1 MKRIAA
7 VICMM
12 TVLMTC
18 FWGTGSVFA
27 DDFLINMSFNGYAT
41 NETPSDL
48 NVKSLGYYVT
58 EYAAKDKGLKIING
72 KNENKFTI
80 PVNAGKVFTVSFDV
94 KLDGADETEGSFR
107 ILNGNAEYRLL
118 KFGKDRTASLYDGNP
133 VGGISS
139 SVMTRFTVVADLE
152 RSVYSVYQNG
162 EKKCNEY
169 YIKDLTFTGI
179 SGIAFAFSKSE
190 TPAIL
195 DNINVINGVY
205 TSNAFPV
212 ETYSDEVTELQEVTQ
227 AEPKVFLNCDVDNM
241 NDAIWIT
248 NSNEANV
255 YTEEDGNRCI
265 RVTKTTSN
273 SMYSRVSF
281 SSNDYSRIIWEMDL
295 KMIDPDSEMLIS
307 SLGSVSRYWSV
318 DITLKGGIIY
328 ANDEKAAK
336 INSETWTN
344 IAAAFNFETLTYD
357 LYVNKKLIR
366 SYIGLKNAVAE
377 EFTDFNLEVA
387 GGDTVCDMLVD
398 NFRCY
403 EGEEPRSF
411 EQKDYSDIYKEPSPI
426 NFDSKYEKML
436 SGFSAIHLK
445 SGVIYKDGK
454 KTVSDEFPYIKDD
467 RTMMPVRAMCEAFG
481 FDIGYDNITKK
492 VTVGERAELTI
503 GKKSMTVDGNTI
515 ELDVAPEI
523 RNGRTFL
530 PMRALCENILG
541 KTVTYDASTGVNA
554 GIVFVGNSE
563 FTMPKNAVD
572 SQKLCDFL
580 FYIRPSDEKVISDF
594 KAFGSENKHPRIM
607 IDSDGVTKLREEVKK
622 YPAKKKI
629 ADALIASADSM
640 LNTPAPVYGR
650 YDSIRMAST
659 PASQNYTLG
668 MAYLLT
674 GDKKYVDAAWVRM
687 NAMCT
692 WGDWNP
698 THYLDTS
705 EIAAGIAVGYD
716 WMYDAFTPE
725 QRKIIEEGLYKNG
738 LYETALWQHGVKGDF
753 NRWYTSGENWNIIC
767 NSNMMIAALSVLDV
781 YPEMASNV
789 ISNSLRGLEY
799 AIFEFAPDG
808 AWFEGADYWDYMM
821 PYFTRML
828 DSMDKILGTDYSISY
843 TEGFSKTMYY
853 FVNMQSDQGLFN
865 FGDAD
870 PKKNLYPEPLLW
882 CSNRFNDPGITSLA
896 LQKTG
901 GNIISACALIWL
913 NPEIGVG
920 EANMDLDY
928 WAANVDAVTMRGS
941 WTDSNAAYLAYHGG
955 RHGVDSRYT
964 HNDLDG
970 GSFVFDTQGERWAM
984 DMGKDDYFLT
994 GYWNANPNV
1003 VSGEYRWKI
1012 FRKRAEGHNTII
1024 INPDGTGVDH
1034 VVESSANVLWLK
1046 SKPRAAMSA
1055 VDLSENLAVNANSA
1069 KRGFMLTDSRKSMVV
1084 RDEINLKK
1092 QSEVYWHMYTRAE
1105 LDEQGDNFV
1114 VLTMNGKKL
1123 KVEFACSAPYELVYE
1138 PAKPLEG
1145 SPTVAGE
1152 NSNAGIYRIQLK
1164 ASASGNLNI
1173 TAKLTPEGV
1182 DNSPVSNYDKPIDSW
1197 TLEDGE
1203 LSEAPTLNMIYA
1215 DNEQIADFDKFNKN
1229 YVIKYI
1235 EGETRA
1241 PEFTIEKD
1249 RDTVVTI
1256 ESDGTYNKPV
1266 SIKVA
1271 EVNNENNFS
1280 LYTVTF
1286 EEIPRPVN
1294 LDELNV
1300 YNPTNIIAS
1309 LEPEPENKK
1318 ENVNDNN
1325 FDTRW
1330 SAQGTTGDCYIDL
1343 DLGEKV
1349 DIDTVIMATYS
1360 GDTRSLYFDIS
1371 LSDDGQNY
1379 TKVYDGMTSGKTTD
1393 FEQFNFTKKAA
1404 RFVRITG
1411 YGTTEAGG
1419 TWNSITELRAAL
1431 KK

>member
-190 TPAIL
+190 TPAIF

-212 ETYSDEVTELQEVTQ
+212 ETYSGEVTELQEVTQ

-454 KTVSDEFPYIKDD
+454 KTVSDELPYIKDD

-580 FYIRPSDEKVISDF
+580 FYLRPSDEKVISDF

-622 YPAKKKI
+622 
-629 ADALIASADSM
+629 
-640 LNTPAPVYGR
+640 
-650 YDSIRMAST
+650 
-659 PASQNYTLG
+659 
-668 MAYLLT
+668 
-674 GDKKYVDAAWVRM
+674 
-687 NAMCT
+687 
-692 WGDWNP
+692 
-698 THYLDTS
+698 
-705 EIAAGIAVGYD
+705 
-716 WMYDAFTPE
+716 
-725 QRKIIEEGLYKNG
+725 
-738 LYETALWQHGVKGDF
+738 
-753 NRWYTSGENWNIIC
+753 
-767 NSNMMIAALSVLDV
+767 
-781 YPEMASNV
+781 
-789 ISNSLRGLEY
+789 
-799 AIFEFAPDG
+799 
-808 AWFEGADYWDYMM
+808 
-821 PYFTRML
+821 
-828 DSMDKILGTDYSISY
+828 
-843 TEGFSKTMYY
+843 
-853 FVNMQSDQGLFN
+853 
-865 FGDAD
+865 
-870 PKKNLYPEPLLW
+870 
-882 CSNRFNDPGITSLA
+882 
-896 LQKTG
+896 
-901 GNIISACALIWL
+901 
-913 NPEIGVG
+913 
-920 EANMDLDY
+920 
-928 WAANVDAVTMRGS
+928 
-941 WTDSNAAYLAYHGG
+941 
-955 RHGVDSRYT
+955 
-964 HNDLDG
+964 
-970 GSFVFDTQGERWAM
+970 
-984 DMGKDDYFLT
+984 
-994 GYWNANPNV
+994 
-1003 VSGEYRWKI
+1003 
-1012 FRKRAEGHNTII
+1012 
-1024 INPDGTGVDH
+1024 
-1034 VVESSANVLWLK
+1034 
-1046 SKPRAAMSA
+1046 
-1055 VDLSENLAVNANSA
+1055 
-1069 KRGFMLTDSRKSMVV
+1069 
-1084 RDEINLKK
+1084 
-1092 QSEVYWHMYTRAE
+1092 
-1105 LDEQGDNFV
+1105 
-1114 VLTMNGKKL
+1114 
-1123 KVEFACSAPYELVYE
+1123 
-1138 PAKPLEG
+1138 
-1145 SPTVAGE
+1145 
-1152 NSNAGIYRIQLK
+1152 
-1164 ASASGNLNI
+1164 
-1173 TAKLTPEGV
+1173 
-1182 DNSPVSNYDKPIDSW
+1182 
-1197 TLEDGE
+1197 
-1203 LSEAPTLNMIYA
+1203 
-1215 DNEQIADFDKFNKN
+1215 
-1229 YVIKYI
+1229 
-1235 EGETRA
+1235 
-1241 PEFTIEKD
+1241 
-1249 RDTVVTI
+1249 
-1256 ESDGTYNKPV
+1256 
-1266 SIKVA
+1266 
-1271 EVNNENNFS
+1271 
-1280 LYTVTF
+1280 
-1286 EEIPRPVN
+1286 
-1294 LDELNV
+1294 
-1300 YNPTNIIAS
+1300 
-1309 LEPEPENKK
+1309 
-1318 ENVNDNN
+1318 
-1325 FDTRW
+1325 
-1330 SAQGTTGDCYIDL
+1330 
-1343 DLGEKV
+1343 
-1349 DIDTVIMATYS
+1349 
-1360 GDTRSLYFDIS
+1360 
-1371 LSDDGQNY
+1371 
-1379 TKVYDGMTSGKTTD
+1379 
-1393 FEQFNFTKKAA
+1393 
-1404 RFVRITG
+1404 
-1411 YGTTEAGG
+1411 
-1419 TWNSITELRAAL
+1419 
-1431 KK
+1431 